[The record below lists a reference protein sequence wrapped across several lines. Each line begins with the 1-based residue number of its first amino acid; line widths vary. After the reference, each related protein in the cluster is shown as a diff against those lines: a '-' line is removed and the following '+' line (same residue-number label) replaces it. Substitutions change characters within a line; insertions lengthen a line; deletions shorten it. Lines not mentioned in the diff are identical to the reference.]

1 MKRRAV
7 SLMGVAAL
15 LVLLLAVAAQATV
28 LEFDTLTSAGFASVG
43 GNTHPGYGDNV
54 TATSDAFGSYL
65 EGNGFTPDITTDYKN
80 LTFAVLNNG
89 LTLWAG
95 SSAGTVLG
103 LNTNVTTGFFTLIA
117 AAGHEVRLNSF
128 DVGSFGDQSTTLF
141 QVLDHTGSVLVDYAG
156 SFSGSSLNTKFP
168 DVTDSKLTVT
178 WANWNLGLN
187 NVNFDE
193 TTAAVP
199 VPPALWLFGS
209 GLVGLAGFGRRFRQK
224 A

>member
-1 MKRRAV
+1 MKQRAV

-15 LVLLLAVAAQATV
+15 LVLALTAAAQATV
-28 LEFDTLTSAGFASVG
+28 LEFGTLTAAGTASVG

-65 EGNGFTPDITTDYKN
+65 EGNAFTPNITTDYKN
-80 LTFAVLNNG
+80 LTFAVLHEG
-89 LTLWAG
+89 LTLWGG

-103 LNTNVTTGFFTLIA
+103 LNTNVTTGFFSLIA
-117 AAGHEVRLNSF
+117 APGFEVTLNSF

-141 QVLDHTGSVLVDYAG
+141 QVLDHSGNVLVDYAG

-168 DVTDSKLTVT
+168 GVTDSMLTVT

-193 TTAAVP
+193 TSAAVP

-224 A
+224 V